1 MEVDHHIITLLSGAG
16 LGAIISAILVFLGNS
31 KRINLIIL

>member
-16 LGAIISAILVFLGNS
+16 LGAILSAFLVFINNS
-31 KRINLIIL
+31 KKTN